1 MTHVYLCVFSKS
13 LTEPPPL
20 RITNLQ
26 CFQVSV
32 SQPYLSN
39 SHRCFLSSLN
49 WILSSFCCC
58 LVFLVGVNFLHLFLG
73 CYTLLS
79 RWDDLNANKWHMI
92 SCAFLP
98 LTAYV
103 KWRSVAVSK
112 AGFCFL
118 SYAFFLLVLFLYGCV
133 SLFHRGPGTSFTSV
147 VHIKSTGRKMC
158 GRGVQTT
165 LASPETIIIEVPLCK
180 AFTVSGDK
188 KWNIFG

>member
-1 MTHVYLCVFSKS
+1 MCIFRISHRAPHPTPPHSKS
-13 LTEPPPL
+13 LKPFSVFKYL
-20 RITNLQ
+20 
-26 CFQVSV
+26 SV
-32 SQPYLSN
+32 SGICWIAIGAFPP
-39 SHRCFLSSLN
+39 LN
-49 WILSSFCCC
+49 WILSSFCSC
-58 LVFLVGVNFLHLFLG
+58 LVFLVGVNFLHLFLA
-73 CYTLLS
+73 CYTPFS

-92 SCAFLP
+92 NSAFLP
-98 LTAYV
+98 LTACV

-118 SYAFFLLVLFLYGCV
+118 SNAFFIRFVFCTAAC
-133 SLFHRGPGTSFTSV
+133 LFHQGPGSSFTSV